1 MRPMGLL
8 SFGYG
13 YFFAVRLLS
22 IFYLGRA
29 FSSGESALGRVS
41 AELCPTTT
49 AVIRSF
55 EPDRGLVDV
64 LLVGTLSEATSRV
77 RGSDRSTVARLRRGE
92 PIQFELVRD
101 RHGHECAIDV
111 AIL

>member
-1 MRPMGLL
+1 M
-8 SFGYG
+8 
-13 YFFAVRLLS
+13 
-22 IFYLGRA
+22 
-29 FSSGESALGRVS
+29 
-41 AELCPTTT
+41 TT

-55 EPDRGLVDV
+55 EPDRGLVHV
-64 LLVGTLSEATSRV
+64 LLVGTLSEATLRV

-92 PIQFELVRD
+92 PIQFELVRY